1 MRRISSLVVQ
11 SVRRNKRDF
20 LFSSLGIIIG
30 IGTLLFFTAL
40 GQGVKRTVLER
51 VFVVR
56 QLEVVKKTYDS
67 GLFQSGGLF
76 ERALNDD
83 TVERLEA
90 LDGVKAVYPKMKLA
104 FPSGVMGGKSL
115 LGRDLRAELIADG
128 IPSNLISPEEVAGTL
143 AFKDWEAVSCQDDAA
158 CAEGFSCTEGVCAGV
173 SCDAT
178 QVPNTTCTDPAYCDE
193 DRCRMPIPMVISPQL
208 LEIYNGSLHTA
219 LSGSNG
225 AMSKLPKLSPKAL
238 VGLEGS
244 AIFGKSFFLGARSDT
259 QSTPR
264 RVRLVGFSSKAIGL
278 GGTMPIGY
286 VKRLNALYSAGK
298 VAGDYH
304 SIVVETKSNE
314 AIASVAQSVT
324 KDMGFALS
332 DKFKNAERASLLI
345 VMMTLIFNLIS
356 VIILTVAAVNIMHTF
371 LMLILE
377 RRRELGLMRALGA
390 TRGQLLLML
399 LLEAVALGL
408 FGGLMGLGLGLG
420 AIWGVDV
427 LFATQVQDFPFKPD
441 TLFDVQPWMLAMG
454 LSAALLF
461 CCLGALL
468 PALRGSRVDPAQA
481 LTGR

>member
-1 MRRISSLVVQ
+1 MSKILKLVVQ

-56 QLEVVKKTYDS
+56 QLEVIKKTYDS

-76 ERALNDD
+76 ERALDD
-83 TVERLEA
+83 QTVERLRA
-90 LDGVKAVYPKMKLA
+90 LDGVQAVYPKMKLA
-104 FPSGVMGGKSL
+104 FPSGVMGGKAL

-128 IPSNLISPEEVAGTL
+128 IPSDLISEQEVTDTL
-143 AFKDWEAVSCQDDAA
+143 AFKDWEAVSCGDDAA
-158 CAEGFSCTEGVCAGV
+158 CADGFACQEGVCQGV
-173 SCDAT
+173 QCDPKQTPSTAC
-178 QVPNTTCTDPAYCDE
+178 PAPAYCDVTQ
-193 DRCRMPIPMVISPQL
+193 CRMPIPMVVSPQL
-208 LEIYNGSLHTA
+208 LEVYNGSLHTA

-225 AMSKLPKLSPKAL
+225 AMSKLPKLSKKAL
-238 VGLEGS
+238 VGLEGR
-244 AIFGKSFFLGARSDT
+244 AIFGRSFFLGARSDT

-264 RVRLVGFSSKAIGL
+264 RLRLVGFSPKAIGL
-278 GGTMPIGY
+278 GATMPIGY

-298 VAGDYH
+298 VAGEYH
-304 SIVVETKSNE
+304 SIVVETQSNE
-314 AIASVAQSVT
+314 AIASVAQAVT
-324 KDMGFALS
+324 KEMGFALS
-332 DKFKNAERASLLI
+332 DKYKNAERASLLI

-390 TRGQLLLML
+390 TRGQLLGML
-399 LLEAVALGL
+399 LLEAAALGV
-408 FGGLMGLGLGLG
+408 FGGTAGLALGLG
-420 AIWGVDV
+420 AMWGVDA
-427 LFATQVQDFPFKPD
+427 LFASQVQDFPFKPD
-441 TLFDVQPWMLAMG
+441 TLFDVQWWMLLMG
-454 LSAALLF
+454 VGAALLF
-461 CCLGALL
+461 CCVGALL
-468 PALRGSRVDPAQA
+468 PAIRGSRVDPAQA